1 MKAYF
6 TRTLPLLSILFLF
19 SCGSRQYDALAYG
32 MEPAQADQNARE
44 QKLSDDPRKIIFN
57 AYLNMAVE
65 NPDSVSQQIE
75 QLAEK
80 YNGYASEVGTARTV
94 IRVESNQ
101 LDAAVKA
108 IARLGKVQNQ
118 SLQGR
123 DVTNEYLDYEIRLDN
138 AIKARERYLELL
150 NKAENVEAA
159 LQVERE
165 LERLNETIDLLKG
178 RMNRIEHLSTFA
190 TITVELKEK
199 KKPGILGY
207 IGLGL
212 YHSVKWLFVRN

>member
-1 MKAYF
+1 M
-6 TRTLPLLSILFLF
+6 
-19 SCGSRQYDALAYG
+19 
-32 MEPAQADQNARE
+32 
-44 QKLSDDPRKIIFN
+44 
-57 AYLNMAVE
+57 
-65 NPDSVSQQIE
+65 
-75 QLAEK
+75 
-80 YNGYASEVGTARTV
+80 
-94 IRVESNQ
+94 
-101 LDAAVKA
+101 DAAVKA
-108 IARLGKVQNQ
+108 IARLGKIQNQ

>member
-6 TRTLPLLSILFLF
+6 TKTLPLLSILFLF
-19 SCGSRQYDALAYG
+19 SCGTRKYDAIAYE
-32 MEPAQADQNARE
+32 MAPAQADQKARE
-44 QKLSDDPRKIIFN
+44 QTLPDDSRKIIFN
-57 AYLNMAVE
+57 AHLYMAVE
-65 NPDSVSQQIE
+65 NPDSVSHKIE

-94 IRVESNQ
+94 IRVESSQ
-101 LDAAVKA
+101 LEAAVNA
-108 IARLGKVQNQ
+108 ITQLGKVQNQ

-123 DVTNEYLDYEIRLDN
+123 DVTNEYLDYQIRLDN
-138 AIKARERYLELL
+138 ALKARERYLELL
-150 NKAENVEAA
+150 SKAENVEAA

-178 RMNRIEHLSTFA
+178 RMNRIEHLSAFA

>member
-19 SCGSRQYDALAYG
+19 SCGSRKYDALAYG

-94 IRVESNQ
+94 IRVESDQ